1 MEGTAEKTNMA
12 VPETADTVAEADAG
26 NGGHCG
32 GSRCRKRQTL
42 QWKLIADGGH
52 CG

>member
-26 NGGHCG
+26 NVGHCS
-32 GSRCRKRQTL
+32 GSL
-42 QWKLIADGGH
+42 LLMADTVVEADY
-52 CG
+52 